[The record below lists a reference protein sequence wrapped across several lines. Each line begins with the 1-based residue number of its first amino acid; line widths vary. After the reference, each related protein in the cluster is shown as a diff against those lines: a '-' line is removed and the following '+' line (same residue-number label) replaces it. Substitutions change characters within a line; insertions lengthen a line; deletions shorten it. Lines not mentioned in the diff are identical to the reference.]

1 MTGGADSP
9 LWVALLLVSTA
20 TPLLLRGRWAA
31 GLLLLVW
38 LADGLFLL
46 AIPPAELIP
55 ALLTW
60 ALRAAGVGLIAL
72 VLYRALSI
80 EEGLRTRSQRRERV
94 LHDFLELSNR
104 LRVTSEP
111 QTVLEEVALAVQASG
126 KFDCVTL
133 SRVDWRA
140 GTATVAAAIGA
151 SGRRLKAIEG
161 LQFAWDEIAPRLNER
176 RRAGPNT
183 FRAEMLPFRTIK
195 NELHFILPLNSQFA
209 EIQGLLTVSGAKSRQ
224 DALEE
229 ALPLLELLANQ
240 AAAVLD
246 NNALYGTMEQ
256 RVTEATASLERS
268 RADLALARDRAE
280 TLYRI
285 VRTLAVSLDEREVLT
300 HALLLVAQ
308 ATDAHARRDHAGRA
322 EHRPAGL
329 PHHAGSRAARALDR
343 LGRRG
348 HHWAGSRAGAGRLGA
363 GQPQGGDHRRH
374 RAGHALAG
382 TPQIPTRATDR
393 CWPRR

>member
-1 MTGGADSP
+1 MRSAPTLALLLLDGLAALGLIAVTGGADLP

-38 LADGLFLL
+38 LADALFLL
-46 AIPPAELIP
+46 PIPPPQLIP

-133 SRVDWRA
+133 CRVDWRA
-140 GTATVAAAIGA
+140 ATATVAVAIGA
-151 SGRRLKAIEG
+151 GGRRLKAIEG

-176 RRAGPNT
+176 RRVGPNT

-209 EIQGLLTVSGAKSRQ
+209 EIQGLLTVSGAKK
-224 DALEE
+224 
-229 ALPLLELLANQ
+229 PL
-240 AAAVLD
+240 
-246 NNALYGTMEQ
+246 
-256 RVTEATASLERS
+256 
-268 RADLALARDRAE
+268 
-280 TLYRI
+280 
-285 VRTLAVSLDEREVLT
+285 
-300 HALLLVAQ
+300 
-308 ATDAHARRDHAGRA
+308 
-322 EHRPAGL
+322 
-329 PHHAGSRAARALDR
+329 
-343 LGRRG
+343 
-348 HHWAGSRAGAGRLGA
+348 
-363 GQPQGGDHRRH
+363 
-374 RAGHALAG
+374 
-382 TPQIPTRATDR
+382 
-393 CWPRR
+393 